1 VRRVLGLV
9 TLVCAALAAGATRA
23 EATNECRGLQV
34 CVRVTGPWVVVPARA
49 RAPRPR
55 VEFQLACPRRFLVGG
70 LDAELSDRAIDVSF
84 AGRVGSPVAP
94 GITTS
99 RKAVF
104 TATFVGSSRRAV
116 TFRPH
121 LGCVPA
127 NGAGGRI
134 PTAAKAVFPPGQ
146 PAVRRVRTLRV
157 APGRTRFVAVGCASA
172 ERLVAGSHAVGFY
185 TVRPPAAR
193 LVAAV
198 STRQSFARD
207 HVTVG
212 VRGGFA
218 LGRVRAVVQVS
229 AICAGGK

>member
-1 VRRVLGLV
+1 VKRLLGV
-9 TLVCAALAAGATRA
+9 VALAGALLAAAATRA
-23 EATNECRGLQV
+23 EATNECRGLMV
-34 CVRVTGPWVVVPARA
+34 CVRVAGPWVVVPSGGG
-49 RAPRPR
+49 APRRR
-55 VEFQLACPRRFLVGG
+55 VEFQLSCPRSYLVGG
-70 LDAELSDRAIDVSF
+70 LDAELSDRSIDVSF
-84 AGRVGSPVAP
+84 LGKVGSPVAP

-104 TATFVGSSRRAV
+104 VATYVGSSKRSA
-116 TFRPH
+116 TFRPR

-127 NGAGGRI
+127 NGAGGGI
-134 PTAAKAVFPPGQ
+134 PTFAAVVRPGQ

-157 APGRTRFVAVGCASA
+157 RPGRTRFVAAGCASG
-172 ERLVAGSHAVGFY
+172 ERFVAGSHAVGFY
-185 TVRPPAAR
+185 TVRPPAAG

-198 STRQSFARD
+198 AARQSFARG

-212 VRGGFA
+212 VRGGSA

>member
-1 VRRVLGLV
+1 MKFALV
-9 TLVCAALAAGATRA
+9 AAAAAVVAASASPAG
-23 EATNECRGLQV
+23 ATNECRGLQI
-34 CVRVTGPWVVVPARA
+34 CVRVAGPWVVVPSQGGAPRA
-49 RAPRPR
+49 R
-55 VEFQLACPRRFLVGG
+55 VEYQLSCPRRYLVGG
-70 LDAELSDRAIDVSF
+70 LDAELSNPAIDVSF
-84 AGRVGSPVAP
+84 FGKVGAPVAP

-104 TATFVGSSRRAV
+104 VATFVGSSRRAA

-121 LGCVPA
+121 IGCVPA

-134 PTAAKAVFPPGQ
+134 PTAVTVVHPGQ
-146 PAVRRVRTLRV
+146 PAVRRVRTMRV
-157 APGRTRFVAVGCASA
+157 VPGRTRSVAAGCASG
-172 ERLVAGSHAVGFY
+172 ERFVAGSHAIGFY
-185 TVRPPAAR
+185 TLRPPAAR

-198 STRQSFARD
+198 ATRQSLARD

-212 VRGGFA
+212 ATGGTA

>member
-1 VRRVLGLV
+1 MKRLLGLV
-9 TLVCAALAAGATRA
+9 TLACAALAVGATRA
-23 EATNECRGLQV
+23 EATNECRGLMV
-34 CVRVTGPWVVVPARA
+34 CVRVTGPWVVVPARGEAA
-49 RAPRPR
+49 RQR
-55 VEFQLACPRRFLVGG
+55 VEFQLACPRRYLVGG
-70 LDAELSDRAIDVSF
+70 LDAELSDRAIDISF
-84 AGRVGSPVAP
+84 LGKVGSPVAP

-99 RKAVF
+99 RAAVF
-104 TATFVGSSRRAV
+104 VATFVGSSRRTV
-116 TFRPH
+116 SFRPH

-134 PTAAKAVFPPGQ
+134 PTAVTVFPPGQ

-157 APGRTRFVAVGCASA
+157 RRGLTRYAAVGCASV

-185 TVRPPAAR
+185 TFRPPAAR

-198 STRQSFARD
+198 ATRQSLARD

-212 VRGGFA
+212 ARGGAA

>member
-1 VRRVLGLV
+1 VRRALAVAAIG
-9 TLVCAALAAGATRA
+9 CAALATGATRA
-23 EATNECRGLQV
+23 GATNECRSLRV
-34 CVRVTGPWVVVPARA
+34 CVRVVGPWVVVPASHA
-49 RAPRPR
+49 R
-55 VEFQLACPRRFLVGG
+55 VEFQLTCPRRYVIGG
-70 LDAELSDRAIDVSF
+70 LDAELSDPAIDIAF
-84 AGRVGSPVAP
+84 LGKLGAPIAP

-104 TATFVGSSRRAV
+104 VARFVGSTRRAV

-121 LGCVPA
+121 LGCVPSS
-127 NGAGGRI
+127 GAGGGI
-134 PTAAKAVFPPGQ
+134 PTAVIVRPGQ

-157 APGRTRFVAVGCASA
+157 VPGTRFFAAGCASA

-185 TVRPPAAR
+185 TAKPPAAR

-198 STRQSFARD
+198 ATTQSLARD

-212 VRGGFA
+212 VRSAA
-218 LGRVRAVVQVS
+218 LGRVRAIVQVS

>member
-1 VRRVLGLV
+1 VKRALGLV
-9 TLVCAALAAGATRA
+9 TLVCALFVAGATRA
-23 EATNECRGLQV
+23 GATNECRGLMV
-34 CVRVTGPWVVVPARA
+34 CVRVTGPWVVVPARGG
-49 RAPRPR
+49 APRPR
-55 VEFQLACPRRFLVGG
+55 VEFQLACPRRYLVGG

-84 AGRVGSPVAP
+84 VAKVGSPVAP

-104 TATFVGSSRRAV
+104 VATFVGSSKRSV

-134 PTAAKAVFPPGQ
+134 PTAAKVVPPGQ

-157 APGRTRFVAVGCASA
+157 TPGRTRFVAVGCASA

-198 STRQSFARD
+198 ATRQALARD

-212 VRGGFA
+212 VRGGVA